1 MDFGFLG
8 YMGIMTLCLFCCPP
22 AITAVAV
29 VIAIDLNQRKV
40 IAVSNQQIW
49 LWGIIFFVLAVIITC
64 TFVQIA
70 SNGVYAM

>member
-22 AITAVAV
+22 IITAVAV
-29 VIAIDLNQRKV
+29 AVALDLKRRKEIDL
-40 IAVSNQQIW
+40 SDQQIW
-49 LWGIIFFVLAVIITC
+49 LFGIIFFVLAVIVACI
-64 TFVQIA
+64 FVQIA